1 MTYAKTPY
9 RNRGVLAHTQSTE
22 LPVEPV
28 EAKALTV
35 NKTGEVAVLF
45 QMHLDD
51 PEHHRHQM
59 LAALVYEGNRA
70 EGDPPWSEL
79 PRRDRIGAYG
89 LTDGLV

>member
-1 MTYAKTPY
+1 MEQ
-9 RNRGVLAHTQSTE
+9 TQSAE

-35 NKTGEVAVLF
+35 NRTGEVAVLF

-59 LAALVYEGNRA
+59 LAALVYEGRRA
-70 EGDPPWSEL
+70 ESDPPWSQL
-79 PRRDRIGAYG
+79 PRRDRIGAYS